1 MIKYIYYRLCDKHH
15 EKGKRKNVSSWNAS
29 RFAGTVYFMMLWPF
43 TLFFSILML
52 SSNVFTF
59 FLGFIP
65 FIVLELYLSD
75 RFEKRMQTYKPPKR
89 YKALNHV
96 SVYWLTIPT
105 ALIITAYFFAVLV
118 SKNNDIFQLKKEYY
132 ADIVAFSDIIIE
144 LKSVSKITKEH
155 RAQLFNYLRVSKKKC
170 GVLINYGDDSFYCER
185 YWYVKRLDDFLIIT
199 KDNISSIVNEK

>member
-118 SKNNDIFQLKKEYY
+118 LLMKYV
-132 ADIVAFSDIIIE
+132 IVPYDLE
-144 LKSVSKITKEH
+144 GWLYNH
-155 RAQLFNYLRVSKKKC
+155 LFLS
-170 GVLINYGDDSFYCER
+170 
-185 YWYVKRLDDFLIIT
+185 
-199 KDNISSIVNEK
+199 

>member
-43 TLFFSILML
+43 TLLFSILML

-96 SVYWLTIPT
+96 SVYWLIIPT

-118 SKNNDIFQLKKEYY
+118 LLMKYV
-132 ADIVAFSDIIIE
+132 IVPYE
-144 LKSVSKITKEH
+144 LEGWLYNH
-155 RAQLFNYLRVSKKKC
+155 LFL
-170 GVLINYGDDSFYCER
+170 G
-185 YWYVKRLDDFLIIT
+185 
-199 KDNISSIVNEK
+199 

>member
-1 MIKYIYYRLCDKHH
+1 
-15 EKGKRKNVSSWNAS
+15 
-29 RFAGTVYFMMLWPF
+29 MMLWPF

-118 SKNNDIFQLKKEYY
+118 LLMKYV
-132 ADIVAFSDIIIE
+132 IVPYE
-144 LKSVSKITKEH
+144 LEGW
-155 RAQLFNYLRVSKKKC
+155 LYNL
-170 GVLINYGDDSFYCER
+170 LIQ
-185 YWYVKRLDDFLIIT
+185 
-199 KDNISSIVNEK
+199 